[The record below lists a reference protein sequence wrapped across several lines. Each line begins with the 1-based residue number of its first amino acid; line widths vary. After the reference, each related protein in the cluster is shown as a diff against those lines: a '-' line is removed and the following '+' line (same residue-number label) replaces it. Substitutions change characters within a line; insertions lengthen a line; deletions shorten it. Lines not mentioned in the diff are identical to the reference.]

1 MRSFDHIT
9 ARYVYDRL
17 RDRRFVRRYPEL
29 PWITPEAIE
38 ILGRVRLT
46 RDIRALEAGTGR
58 STIWFAQRVK
68 SLIAIEHDN
77 SWFEKVRQEL
87 DSACIHNV
95 TLELWSAS
103 EDASGSIPY
112 VDRVKQITD
121 NSLGFALVDGVC
133 RDEVALAAIP
143 KIAPGGVLA
152 IDDAHRYLPSDSRS
166 PLSRSIEDAP
176 AGRTWADFASAVD
189 SWTATW
195 TSSGVSAHSPY
206 TRPAP

>member
-1 MRSFDHIT
+1 MRSATTHNGTENHIEE
-9 ARYVYDRL
+9 L
-17 RDRRFVRRYPEL
+17 RSHHRRDMS
-29 PWITPEAIE
+29 AMGSE
-38 ILGRVRLT
+38 IGGSFAGIPSCPGSPRKRSRFSVSELT

-77 SWFEKVRQEL
+77 SWFEKVPGQSF

-121 NSLGFALVDGVC
+121 NSL
-133 RDEVALAAIP
+133 
-143 KIAPGGVLA
+143 VL
-152 IDDAHRYLPSDSRS
+152 H
-166 PLSRSIEDAP
+166 
-176 AGRTWADFASAVD
+176 
-189 SWTATW
+189 
-195 TSSGVSAHSPY
+195 
-206 TRPAP
+206 